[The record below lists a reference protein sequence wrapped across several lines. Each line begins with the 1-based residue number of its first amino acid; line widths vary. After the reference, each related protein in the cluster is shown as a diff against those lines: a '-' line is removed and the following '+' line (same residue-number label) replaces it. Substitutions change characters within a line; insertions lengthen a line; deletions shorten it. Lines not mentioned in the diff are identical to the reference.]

1 MYLFG
6 AVCPASG
13 HAVGYLMPTVDTFCM
28 NLHLLEIS
36 RSLAEDVHIALVLD
50 GAGWHMSKGLRVPEN
65 ITLVPLPPYSPE
77 LNVMETGWLYLKSHY
92 LANRIYTDHDALMN
106 AGCDAWNRFTQD
118 RERVQSVCHAEW
130 IESASFN

>member
-1 MYLFG
+1 
-6 AVCPASG
+6 
-13 HAVGYLMPTVDTFCM
+13 MPTVDTFCM

-77 LNVMETGWLYLKSHY
+77 LNAMETGWLYLKSHY
-92 LANRIYTDHDALMN
+92 LANRIYANHEALRE

-118 RERVQSVCHAEW
+118 RERVQSVCHAQW